1 MSLNETDRSIIVAL
15 EIEKAEQT
23 LAEKD
28 ILCQGKLWSNLA
40 NRLYYSLF
48 HAMTAMLVHDHHEV
62 STHRGVANAST
73 CTM

>member
-40 NRLYYSLF
+40 NRLYIRCF
-48 HAMTAMLVHDHHEV
+48 MP
-62 STHRGVANAST
+62 
-73 CTM
+73 